1 MLFLLF
7 IFIHLTQVNAI
18 FKDVGVNKLTVQVEK
33 EVFFEHMSVLSA
45 GYKSVLQ
52 MKKNLEMNSVR
63 LEREQNF
70 INSI

>member
-1 MLFLLF
+1 MLLLLF

-52 MKKNLEMNSVR
+52 LKKNLEMNSVR